1 MKRIHL
7 DKDIQPLSAF
17 RANAASIIQKV
28 KKDHRPVVITQH
40 GKGSAILLD
49 VTDYEEMVD
58 TIEMLQEVNQAR
70 RELDQGKGVP
80 HQIAMKSVRER
91 LKQLK

>member
-17 RANAASIIQKV
+17 RANAAAIIEQV
-28 KKDHRPVVITQH
+28 KKEHRPVVITQH
-40 GKGSAILLD
+40 GKGSAVLLD
-49 VTDYEEMVD
+49 VSYYEEMVD

-70 RELDQGKGVP
+70 NELDKGKGLAHDQVMRT
-80 HQIAMKSVRER
+80 IRKR
-91 LKQLK
+91 LKELE

>member
-28 KKDHRPVVITQH
+28 KKDRRPIVITQH

>member
-17 RANAASIIQKV
+17 RANAAAIIEQV
-28 KKDHRPVVITQH
+28 KKEHRPVVITQH
-40 GKGSAILLD
+40 GKGSAVLLD
-49 VTDYEEMVD
+49 VSDYEEMVD

-70 RELDQGKGVP
+70 NELDNGKGLEHDQV
-80 HQIAMKSVRER
+80 MKTIRKR
-91 LKQLK
+91 LKELE

>member
-17 RANAASIIQKV
+17 RANAAAIIEQV
-28 KKDHRPVVITQH
+28 KKEHRPVVITQH
-40 GKGSAILLD
+40 GKGSAVLLD
-49 VTDYEEMVD
+49 VSYYEEMVD

-70 RELDQGKGVP
+70 NELDNGKGLEHDQV
-80 HQIAMKSVRER
+80 MKTIRKRFKE
-91 LKQLK
+91 LE

>member
-28 KKDHRPVVITQH
+28 KKDRRPVVITQH

-58 TIEMLQEVNQAR
+58 TIEMLLEVNQAR

-80 HQIAMKSVRER
+80 HQNAMKSVKER

>member
-28 KKDHRPVVITQH
+28 KKNHRPVVITQH

-80 HQIAMKSVRER
+80 HQNAMKSVRER

>member
-80 HQIAMKSVRER
+80 HQSAMKSVRER

>member
-17 RANAASIIQKV
+17 RANAAAIIEQV
-28 KKDHRPVVITQH
+28 KKEHRPVVITQH
-40 GKGSAILLD
+40 GKGSAVLLD
-49 VTDYEEMVD
+49 VSYYEEMVD

-70 RELDQGKGVP
+70 NELDNGRGLEHDQV
-80 HQIAMKSVRER
+80 MKTIRKR
-91 LKQLK
+91 LKELE

>member
-1 MKRIHL
+1 MKRIHV

-17 RANAASIIQKV
+17 RANAASIIEKV

-58 TIEMLQEVNQAR
+58 TIEMLKEVNQAR
-70 RELDQGKGVP
+70 RELDQGKGIP
-80 HQIAMKSVRER
+80 HDEAMKSVRER
-91 LKQLK
+91 LNQLR

>member
-28 KKDHRPVVITQH
+28 KKNHRPVVITQH

-49 VTDYEEMVD
+49 VADYEEMVD
-58 TIEMLQEVNQAR
+58 TIEMLKEVNQAR
-70 RELDQGKGVP
+70 RELDQGKGIP
-80 HQIAMKSVRER
+80 HDEAMKSVRER
-91 LKQLK
+91 LNQLK

>member
-40 GKGSAILLD
+40 GKGSAVLLD

-80 HQIAMKSVRER
+80 HQSAMKSVRER

>member
-17 RANAASIIQKV
+17 RANAASIIEKV

-49 VTDYEEMVD
+49 VADYEEMVD

-70 RELDQGKGVP
+70 RELDQGKGIP
-80 HQIAMKSVRER
+80 HDKTMKSVRER
-91 LKQLK
+91 LSQLR

>member
-17 RANAASIIQKV
+17 RANAAAIIEQV
-28 KKDHRPVVITQH
+28 KKEHRPVIITQH
-40 GKGSAILLD
+40 GKGSAVLLD
-49 VTDYEEMVD
+49 VSYYEEMVD

-70 RELDQGKGVP
+70 NELDNGKGLAHDQV
-80 HQIAMKSVRER
+80 MKTIRER
-91 LKQLK
+91 LKQLE

>member
-28 KKDHRPVVITQH
+28 KKDRRPVVITQH

-80 HQIAMKSVRER
+80 HQNAMKSVRER

>member
-28 KKDHRPVVITQH
+28 KQDHRPVVITQH
-40 GKGSAILLD
+40 GKGSAVILD
-49 VTDYEEMVD
+49 VADYEDMVD
-58 TIEMLQEVNQAR
+58 TIEILKEVNQAR
-70 RELDQGKGVP
+70 KELDQGKGVS
-80 HQIAMKSVRER
+80 HQNAMNTARER
-91 LKQLK
+91 LKQRR

>member
-58 TIEMLQEVNQAR
+58 TIEMLLEVNQAR

-80 HQIAMKSVRER
+80 HQSAMKSVRER

>member
-7 DKDIQPLSAF
+7 DTDIQPLSAF
-17 RANAASIIQKV
+17 RANAASIIEKV
-28 KKDHRPVVITQH
+28 KKDRRPVVITQH

-49 VTDYEEMVD
+49 VADYEEMVD
-58 TIEMLQEVNQAR
+58 TIEMLKEVNQAR
-70 RELDQGKGVP
+70 RELDQGKGV
-80 HQIAMKSVRER
+80 HHEDAMKPVRER